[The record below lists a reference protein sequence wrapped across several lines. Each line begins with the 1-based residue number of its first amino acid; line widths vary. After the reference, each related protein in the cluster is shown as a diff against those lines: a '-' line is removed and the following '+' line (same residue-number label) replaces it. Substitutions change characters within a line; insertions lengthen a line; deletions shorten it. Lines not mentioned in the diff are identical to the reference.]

1 LRQPL
6 DPHYEGFDMAPYSP
20 AGEQPPNIVGDRDS
34 ILFDVA
40 GRFARYP
47 QSICQISGVLTE
59 PTF

>member
-1 LRQPL
+1 MADYWRPLRQSF
-6 DPHYEGFDMAPYSP
+6 DPP

-40 GRFARYP
+40 ASFARYP
-47 QSICQISGVLTE
+47 QSICQISGGLTE